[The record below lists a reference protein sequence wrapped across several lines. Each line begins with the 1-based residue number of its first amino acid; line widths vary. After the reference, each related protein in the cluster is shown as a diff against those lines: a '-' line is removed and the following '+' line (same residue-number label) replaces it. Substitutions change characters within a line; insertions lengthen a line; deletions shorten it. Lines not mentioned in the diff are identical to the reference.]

1 MNRRADYLTARL
13 YPTSFAFR
21 IAFGGTEARSFT
33 AIIPTNIV
41 ATGLAPI
48 VLAAILKA
56 RNAPAGE
63 QS

>member
-1 MNRRADYLTARL
+1 MAV
-13 YPTSFAFR
+13 
-21 IAFGGTEARSFT
+21 GGIEARSFT
-33 AIIPTNIV
+33 ATIPTNIV

-48 VLAAILKA
+48 ILTAILKA